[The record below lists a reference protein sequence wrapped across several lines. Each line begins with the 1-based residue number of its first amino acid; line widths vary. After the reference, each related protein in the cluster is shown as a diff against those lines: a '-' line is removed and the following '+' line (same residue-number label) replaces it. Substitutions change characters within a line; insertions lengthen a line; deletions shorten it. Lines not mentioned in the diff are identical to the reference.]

1 MTNQATRTSGFLLM
15 RQLIQPLF
23 LSLIMIVVSACASEQ
38 SQNPENYDLYNYLVQ
53 TDGVSSRAA
62 AAIPF
67 LKEEAEKGSYEAQ
80 FKLGVY
86 YYIGSGVTQNFK
98 ESFEWFKKAADQADQ
113 TDMRPEFVVG
123 LLYAK
128 GQGTQRNMKEAVI
141 WFRIAS
147 QSKDQEGEFARQFL
161 RWIKKEQPSS
171 K

>member
-1 MTNQATRTSGFLLM
+1 MTNQATSGFPLM
-15 RQLIQPLF
+15 RQLVQPLF
-23 LSLIMIVVSACASEQ
+23 LSLLMLVLSACASERL
-38 SQNPENYDLYNYLVQ
+38 QNPENFDLYNYLVQ
-53 TDGVSSRAA
+53 TDGISSRAA

-80 FKLGVY
+80 YKLGVY

-98 ESFEWFKKAADQADQ
+98 ESFKWFKKAADQADE

-123 LLYAK
+123 VLYAK
-128 GQGTQRNMKEAVI
+128 GQGTQQSMKDAFT

-147 QSKDQEGEFARQFL
+147 QSKDQEGESARQFL
-161 RWIKKEQPSS
+161 QWIKKEQASS